1 MGDYHACHDATNGMM
16 AGLGGVLGGHLG
28 RLSSIGIMMASI
40 NAGADMMP
48 PMAGIRQSQKQH
60 KVIKT

>member
-1 MGDYHACHDATNGMM
+1 M
-16 AGLGGVLGGHLG
+16 LGGHLG
-28 RLSSIGIMMASI
+28 RLFSIGMVMAGI
-40 NAGADMMP
+40 NAGTGMMP